1 MRNVILLS
9 LVVLL
14 MTIVNAQAEVYE
26 CSSER
31 QGKYLVA
38 LQDDSGILFRH
49 ENGYFQDQKADV
61 KVARAMDGGP
71 VYVRATLHERND
83 WGSGECFSMRT
94 ETHIKISH
102 NIHGDTGST
111 IQYIPNFEM
120 NPDQTGCD
128 HRSLP
133 RPLVLPPQMIRCS
146 LK

>member
-1 MRNVILLS
+1 MKKVLPLS

-14 MTIVNAQAEVYE
+14 MTVLNVQAEVYE
-26 CSSER
+26 CSSEN

-38 LQDDSGILFRH
+38 LQNDSGILFRH
-49 ENGYFQDQKADV
+49 ENGYFQDQEAKV

-71 VYVRATLHERND
+71 VYIVAAHSGKND
-83 WGSGECFSMRT
+83 WSSGGCFTMKT

-102 NIHGDTGST
+102 NAHGDTGST
-111 IQYIPNFEM
+111 IQYIPNFIL

-133 RPLVLPPQMIRCS
+133 RPLVLPPQKIKCL

>member
-1 MRNVILLS
+1 MKNVIVLS
-9 LVVLL
+9 LIVLI
-14 MTIVNAQAEVYE
+14 MTIVNAKAEVYE
-26 CSSER
+26 CSSEK

-38 LQDDSGILFRH
+38 LQDDTGILFRH
-49 ENGYFQDQKADV
+49 ENGYFQDEKADL

-71 VYVRATLHERND
+71 VYVIALSQTGND
-83 WGSGECFSMRT
+83 WSSGGCFVMKT

-102 NIHGDTGST
+102 NINGDTGST
-111 IQYIPNFEM
+111 IHFLPHFEM

-133 RPLVLPPQMIRCS
+133 RPLVLPPQKIKCS

>member
-1 MRNVILLS
+1 MKNVILLS

-14 MTIVNAQAEVYE
+14 MSVLNAQAEVYE
-26 CSSER
+26 CSSEK

-49 ENGYFQDQKADV
+49 ENGYFQDQKSEL

-71 VYVRATLHERND
+71 VFIRATSHEGND
-83 WGSGECFSMRT
+83 WGSAGCFVMKT
-94 ETHIKISH
+94 ETIIVISH
-102 NIHGDTGST
+102 NAHGDTGST
-111 IQYIPNFEM
+111 IQFLPNFVL

-133 RPLVLPPQMIRCS
+133 RPLVLPPQKIKCL